1 MRQINSLINGLAIGT
16 IMFLIAVT
24 STELVISG
32 WDYFYGINPEFRIG
46 LQSIGRQISLT
57 TLAITWLLYQIPNKI

>member
-1 MRQINSLINGLAIGT
+1 MRRLNALINGFAIGT

-24 STELVISG
+24 STEFVLIS
-32 WDYFYGINPEFRIG
+32 WDYFYNINPEFRTE

-57 TLAITWLLYQIPNKI
+57 TLAITWLLYQIPNKF